1 MSYIAETTI
10 LCKRAHSEGARKSLE
25 GAEKALEG
33 AHNVLEV
40 HNHTDSYD
48 SYEFIR
54 IHTISYDSLPLVHF
68 PNFRTLP
75 GKTLDGVK
83 HTREMKN

>member
-54 IHTISYDSLPLVHF
+54 IHTNSYDSLPLVHF